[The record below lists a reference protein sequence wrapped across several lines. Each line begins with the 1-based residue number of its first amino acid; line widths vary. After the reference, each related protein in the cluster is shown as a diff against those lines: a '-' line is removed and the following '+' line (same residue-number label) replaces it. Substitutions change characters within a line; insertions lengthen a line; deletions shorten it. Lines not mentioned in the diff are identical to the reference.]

1 MDGSMRD
8 LEMIRESRDG
18 EDGGRRLALLAL
30 SGLAGGGLVLVV
42 SLIAAPPPE
51 PLPSR
56 DPLARL
62 APGDGLAPAAPPE
75 DEEERE
81 REAIDPVAL
90 SFPERLEGDPPEL
103 AAAIAAARAE
113 LEHPEPLPIRTAV
126 VAPSEVPV
134 AERAAA
140 ALPAAMA
147 ASVPLEGL
155 DRADD
160 ELLDAALPSST
171 SLATRVPEG
180 HDGEYTIQVISY
192 DSPEGAHAFAEGLT
206 SRGHRAFVMQAHV
219 EGRGTVYRVRIGPF
233 ESMGEAQRYRTAFE
247 ASEHM
252 NTIVVRRR
260 ES

>member
-8 LEMIRESRDG
+8 LEMIRESREG

-30 SGLAGGGLVLVV
+30 SGLAGGGLVLVL
-42 SLIAAPPPE
+42 SLIAAPPEAPVE
-51 PLPSR
+51 AR

-62 APGDGLAPAAPPE
+62 PGGDHLRAAEPSDDEAPAE
-75 DEEERE
+75 
-81 REAIDPVAL
+81 PVDRVGL
-90 SFPERLEGDPPEL
+90 SFPERLEGEPPEL
-103 AAAIAAARAE
+103 AATIAAARAE
-113 LEHPEPLPIRTAV
+113 LEHPEPLPVRPAALV
-126 VAPSEVPV
+126 PAELPV

-140 ALPAAMA
+140 ALPAAMSA
-147 ASVPLEGL
+147 TISEAELAPP
-155 DRADD
+155 DD
-160 ELLDAALPSST
+160 ELLEAALPRST
-171 SLATRVPEG
+171 RMVEHVPEG

-233 ESMGEAQRYRTAFE
+233 ESMAEAARYRASFE
-247 ASEHM
+247 DSEHM